1 MIIIHFTPT
10 YHPVIGGIESVVN
23 SLASQMVALNHRVYV
38 ICLSRKVIAD
48 YSAREIVVNGVTVLY
63 FTHSDVFRPSRISR
77 LSRVLRSADILH
89 LHDPKLGLLVAIALS
104 LLPKT
109 KKYLTTHGGFYHHNR
124 FPLIKKL
131 YASTWARYALGKLNT
146 VFAISKADFLAFC
159 RMSPMPN
166 VRLCLNAV
174 RMNPFGVDPTVH
186 PLGVRNWLYWGRTS
200 GNKNLF
206 SLLNFLKFLN
216 SNDVHI
222 VLHVCSSSPLL
233 DLIAYANQHGVT
245 NVFFY
250 HKPDDS
256 HIASLI
262 RNTSV
267 FVLPSSYEGFGLT
280 LVEAAS
286 SGLLPIFNDITPLNT
301 IFPSDVGLAL
311 DFSDFRSS
319 LAAFLEYEMIVSS
332 DQSTFVTDAIAASQA
347 YSPKRRVEEIL
358 SVYLS

>member
-1 MIIIHFTPT
+1 MIIVHFTPT
-10 YHPVIGGIESVVN
+10 YHPVIGGIESVVK
-23 SLASQMVALNHRVYV
+23 SLATQMASLNHRVYV
-38 ICLSRKVIAD
+38 ICLSRHTLVSD
-48 YSAREIVVNGVTVLY
+48 SAREITADGVSVLY
-63 FTHSDVFRPSRISR
+63 FTHYDIFSPSRISR
-77 LSRVLRSADILH
+77 LSKVLRSADILH
-89 LHDPKLGLLVAIALS
+89 LHDPKLGLLVAIALT

-146 VFAISKADFLAFC
+146 VFAISEADFLAFS
-159 RMSPMPN
+159 RLSPVPN
-166 VRLCLNAV
+166 VRLSLNVV
-174 RMNPFGVDPTVH
+174 RMNPFGVDPAVH
-186 PLGVRNWLYWGRTS
+186 PPGVRNWLYWGRTS
-200 GNKNLF
+200 SNKNLV
-206 SLLNFLKFLN
+206 SLLNFLMFLN
-216 SNDVHI
+216 NNDVHI
-222 VLHVCSSSPLL
+222 VLHVCSSYPLQ
-233 DLIAYANQHGVT
+233 DLIAFAKQHGLT

-250 HKPDDS
+250 HKPDNS

-262 RNTSV
+262 NQSSV

-286 SGLLPIFNDITPLNT
+286 SGLLPIFNDISPLNT
-301 IFPSDVGLAL
+301 VFPSDVGLAL

-319 LAAFLEYEMIVSS
+319 LVAFLEYEMIVSS
-332 DQSTFVTDAIAASQA
+332 DQSTFVTDAIAASQV